1 MDLCQPFRVSALES
15 RPNRVGLSSTTFVAD
30 ASNQEGTLPKSEMI
44 ESFAP
49 AAVTSCEDCGDIVLS
64 GEPHDCASTLAD
76 VVEMSS
82 PDGEATTI
90 VGGSYVAP
98 LGPPGHL
105 GTRNDVQD
113 ELDRMAR
120 AIRAFYVK
128 PPDMVMRE
136 CSAYGARL
144 TELQVLLHRVE
155 SVDRQYTRVRT
166 QQVERFLNEIERQ
179 YRIASRLV
187 EVQRQDIHLAGG
199 HP

>member
-1 MDLCQPFRVSALES
+1 
-15 RPNRVGLSSTTFVAD
+15 
-30 ASNQEGTLPKSEMI
+30 MI

-49 AAVTSCEDCGDIVLS
+49 AVVTSCEDCGDIYLS
-64 GEPHDCASTLAD
+64 GEPHECTSTLGDLVPAID
-76 VVEMSS
+76 
-82 PDGEATTI
+82 PTTI
-90 VGGSYVAP
+90 VDGSYVAP

-120 AIRAFYVK
+120 AIRQMHVK